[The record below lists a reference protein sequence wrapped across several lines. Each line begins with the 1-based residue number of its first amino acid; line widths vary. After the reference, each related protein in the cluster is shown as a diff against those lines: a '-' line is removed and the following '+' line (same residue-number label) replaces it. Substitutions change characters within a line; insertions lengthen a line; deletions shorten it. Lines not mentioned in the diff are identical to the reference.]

1 MICWVMT
8 ARPNNKGPVLSL
20 SVAEMREPEEVERFR
35 FVFAPLASFF
45 GSKPAELYQAGL
57 IGVQAERK
65 TSQPFPTCY
74 KTAKL
79 RALP

>member
-1 MICWVMT
+1 
-8 ARPNNKGPVLSL
+8 
-20 SVAEMREPEEVERFR
+20 MREPEEAERFR

-65 TSQPFPTCY
+65 TSQPFPTSNSQ
-74 KTAKL
+74 AKGFTL
-79 RALP
+79 KSYPLWAYIY